1 MNEQASEET
10 KINELYSQL
19 LVATDDSSKITISV
33 EDLKTLITEQVKEV
47 IKEEK
52 ENYVPAG
59 TVISYMGNTAPT
71 GYLFCDG
78 KTYNISDYPNLAE
91 QIKSQFG
98 SYNYY
103 GGDGTTTFAVPNLQ
117 GEFLRGYSTSS
128 SASVTNGVSTTNV
141 GKHQDGTLHSMIGVH
156 DNGGAELWVGGY
168 GHGLGSSIDRKQD
181 ASYGTSTAFIH
192 SNSTYRNTDSIFVGK
207 PTCYTSRPTNT
218 SVLYCIKY

>member
-33 EDLKTLITEQVKEV
+33 EDLKTIITEQVKEV

-78 KTYNISDYPNLAE
+78 RTYNITDYPNLAE

-141 GKHQDGTLHSMIGVH
+141 GKHQDGTYQLYLYTHGAGIQVAQFDDTTKSMTPFNIDAYNEGDKTGTQSIVAYSNEKWKA
-156 DNGGAELWVGGY
+156 D
-168 GHGLGSSIDRKQD
+168 GSNMHKR
-181 ASYGTSTAFIH
+181 YL
-192 SNSTYRNTDSIFVGK
+192 
-207 PTCYTSRPTNT
+207 SRPTNT